1 MGYTSLR
8 DIAPTAMH
16 LLGLEAGEYMVGRVV
31 TEALIDGDC
40 KPLSGRPTTTTT
52 TMTDAAM
59 TTISPLPE
67 SPESG
72 SGGGGVVQF
81 VFGFVSCAAVVL
93 TSTVALLVTKRILRK
108 GGRWWRRCI

>member
-1 MGYTSLR
+1 
-8 DIAPTAMH
+8 MH

-40 KPLSGRPTTTTT
+40 KPLPGRPTTTT
-52 TMTDAAM
+52 MTDDAM
-59 TTISPLPE
+59 KTISPLPE

-93 TSTVALLVTKRILRK
+93 TSTVALLVTKRMSFGK
-108 GGRWWRRCI
+108 AAGGGGVAFEMIQTN